1 MAITVKDIAAL
12 AGTSRGTVDRVLH
25 NRGKVKAELRERIL
39 SLVKEKGYVPSKAGR
54 QLARQKR
61 KIKLGIICRCDNQG
75 FWSEVVR
82 GVNRITLLLRDYGI
96 VVLQKYFDLFKP
108 GEQLALIDE
117 LADEGIQG
125 LVIVPLNTAEVRD
138 KLLELEARG
147 ITIVVINSEIEGY
160 VPYCYIGN
168 DYYQGGRTAAGLF
181 HLFSWG
187 KPQKLTILKG
197 TQYMLSHE
205 QRIKGFLE
213 EMKALKDPYTLVEGF
228 ELTLDPGFA
237 YEKTVE
243 LLKQNPDITAVY
255 TVAGNVYSVC
265 QAIQSLGRQNKNK
278 IIHIAFDNP
287 PITKPYLLDGSL
299 TAVIGQESYIQ
310 GYLSLKILYD
320 YLVLNIEPGR
330 KTILTRNEI
339 FIRQNCGA

>member
-1 MAITVKDIAAL
+1 MALTVKDIAAL

-39 SLVKEKGYVPSKAGR
+39 SLIEEKGYTPSKAGR
-54 QLARQKR
+54 QLAGQKR
-61 KIKLGIICRCDNQG
+61 KIKLGIVCRCDTQG

-82 GVNRITLLLRDYGI
+82 GANEITLFLKDYGI
-96 VVLQKYFDLFKP
+96 IVLQRYFELFKP
-108 GEQLALIDE
+108 REQLALIDE
-117 LADEGIQG
+117 LVEEGIRG
-125 LVIVPLNTAEVRD
+125 LVIVPLNTVEVRD
-138 KLLELEARG
+138 KLRKLEAMG
-147 ITIVVINSEIEGY
+147 ITVVVINSEIEGFT
-160 VPYCYIGN
+160 PYCYIGN
-168 DYYQGGRTAAGLF
+168 DYYQSGRTAAGLF
-181 HLFSWG
+181 HLFSRG
-187 KPQKLTILKG
+187 EPRKLTILKG
-197 TQYMLSHE
+197 TRYMLSHE
-205 QRIKGFLE
+205 QRIRGFLE
-213 EMKALKDPYTLVEGF
+213 ELKALDDSYALIDGF
-228 ELTLDPGFA
+228 ELTLDPASA

-243 LLKQNPDITAVY
+243 LLRQNPDISAVY

-265 QAIQSLGRQNKNK
+265 QAIGALGRQNR

-299 TAVIGQESYIQ
+299 TAVIGQESYMQ

-320 YLVLNIEPGR
+320 YLVLNIEPVR

>member
-39 SLVKEKGYVPSKAGR
+39 SLIKEKEYVPSKAGR
-54 QLARQKR
+54 QLAGQKR
-61 KIKLGIICRCDNQG
+61 KIKLGVVCRCDIRG
-75 FWSEVVR
+75 FWSEVVQ
-82 GVNRITLLLRDYGI
+82 GVNEITLFLRDYGTI
-96 VVLQKYFDLFKP
+96 VLQRHFDLFKP
-108 GEQLALIDE
+108 REQLALIDE
-117 LADEGIQG
+117 LVEEGIQG
-125 LVIVPLNTAEVRD
+125 LVIVPLNTVEVRD

-147 ITIVVINSEIEGY
+147 ITVVVINSEIEGY
-160 VPYCYIGN
+160 TPYCYIGN

-187 KPQKLTILKG
+187 KSRKLTILKG

-213 EMKALKDPYTLVEGF
+213 ELKALDDPYALVDGF
-228 ELTLDPGFA
+228 ELTLDPDFA

-243 LLKQNPDITAVY
+243 LLKKNPDITAIY

-265 QAIQSLGRQNKNK
+265 QAIQTLGRQNR

-299 TAVIGQESYIQ
+299 TAVIGQESYMQ

-320 YLVLNIEPGR
+320 YLVLNIEPER

-339 FIRQNCGA
+339 FIRQNCRA